1 MYIMLPTNQSS
12 TPVNGYPSFEDFI
25 QNTPRHVLRARL
37 ERVTYNSENLAL
49 QAELD
54 RERKQHEQ
62 TRRELEQIKRELE
75 REKRECDKYKNLY
88 DELASHPESNGEKK
102 LPDLRSK
109 YEVQLRRSERLQTKL
124 DNKI

>member
-1 MYIMLPTNQSS
+1 MYIMLPTNQSGALVS
-12 TPVNGYPSFEDFI
+12 GYPSFEDFI
-25 QNTPRHVLRARL
+25 QNTHRHVLRARL
-37 ERVTYNSENLAL
+37 ERVTHNSENLAL

-88 DELASHPESNGEKK
+88 DGLASHQESNGEKK
-102 LPDLRSK
+102 LPDLR
-109 YEVQLRRSERLQTKL
+109 RSERLQAKRDSHSTE
-124 DNKI
+124 